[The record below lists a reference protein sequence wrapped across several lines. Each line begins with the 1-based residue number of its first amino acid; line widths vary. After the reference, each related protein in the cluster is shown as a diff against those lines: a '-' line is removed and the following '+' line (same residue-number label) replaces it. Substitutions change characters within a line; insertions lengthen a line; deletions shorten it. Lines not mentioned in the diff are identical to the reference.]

1 MRIVTRIRPIDL
13 LSMTYIIV
21 LVSRCVYVLL
31 IMYNV
36 RKSEIEVENQM
47 NMVMY
52 QSILKHIL
60 T

>member
-36 RKSEIEVENQM
+36 RKFEIEVENQM